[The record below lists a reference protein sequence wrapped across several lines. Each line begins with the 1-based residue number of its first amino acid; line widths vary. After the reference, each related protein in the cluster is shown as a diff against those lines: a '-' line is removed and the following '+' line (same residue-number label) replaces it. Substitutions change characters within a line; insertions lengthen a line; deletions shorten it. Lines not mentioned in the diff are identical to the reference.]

1 MGCCQSAEAQEGKAR
16 NEEIENQI
24 KRDKLNLRNEVKMLL
39 LGAGES
45 GKSTILKQM
54 KLIHDDG
61 YSLDEREAFK
71 EIIFSNTV
79 QSMRVILEAMDD
91 MGISLAHSEYQHH
104 AAVIMEMPAQIE
116 RDSLPPEVTQAV
128 KALWSDENLQSVFER
143 SREYQLNDSAKYYF
157 DSIERIGELNYVPT
171 DQDVLRSRVKTT
183 GITETT
189 FAIGDLTYRMFDVGG
204 QRSERKKWI
213 HCFESVTAIIFLVAI
228 SEYDQVLIEDE
239 TVNRMQEALT
249 LFDSICNSRWFVKTS
264 IILFLNKID
273 IFKEKLPKHPLKESF
288 PDFTGPN
295 TYDAASEFI
304 LNRFVSLN
312 QSDTKQIYT
321 HFTCATDTK
330 QIKFVMAAVN
340 DIIIQNNLR
349 DVGLL

>member
-1 MGCCQSAEAQEGKAR
+1 MGCFESNEVNYGKVR
-16 NEEIENQI
+16 NEEIDHQI
-24 KRDKLNLRNEVKMLL
+24 KIDKLNMRNEVKMLL

-54 KLIHDDG
+54 KLIHDGG
-61 YSLDEREAFK
+61 YSRDEREAFK

-79 QSMRVILEAMDD
+79 QSMRVILEAMEN
-91 MGISLAHSEYQHH
+91 MGISLAVPQNNSHVS
-104 AAVIMEMPAQIE
+104 VILDLPTQIE
-116 RDSLPPEVTQAV
+116 LESLPPEATLAI
-128 KALWSDENLQSVFER
+128 KSLWKDPNLLSVFER

-157 DSIERIGELNYVPT
+157 DSIDRIGEASYVPT

-189 FAIGDLTYRMFDVGG
+189 FVIGDLTYRMFDVGG

-213 HCFESVTAIIFLVAI
+213 HCFENVTAIIFLVAI

-273 IFKEKLPKHPLKESF
+273 IFREKLERHPLNESF
-288 PDFTGPN
+288 SDFTGAN
-295 TYDAASEFI
+295 TYEGASDYV
-304 LNRFVSLN
+304 LNRFLSLN

-321 HFTCATDTK
+321 HLTCATDTE